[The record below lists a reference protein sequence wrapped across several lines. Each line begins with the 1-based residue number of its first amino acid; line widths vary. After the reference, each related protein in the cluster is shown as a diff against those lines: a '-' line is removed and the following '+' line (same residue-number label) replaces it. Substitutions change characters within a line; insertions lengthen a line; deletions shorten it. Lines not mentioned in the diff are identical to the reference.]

1 VLFDSRNITAKI
13 SKQDKRPSSMEL
25 NFFIAPHLRMIIIN
39 NSDFSLINDWDL
51 KPTRRIAMKGKKK
64 SFLEKV
70 EKEMVCIAYA
80 EAGEDC
86 PLDDEIKEYKKP
98 AICKMSLKDAMAC
111 SAYAEAGVP
120 CPICEGA

>member
-13 SKQDKRPSSMEL
+13 SKQDKRPSSMDL

-80 EAGEDC
+80 EAGEAC
-86 PLDDEIKEYKKP
+86 PLDDEYKKP